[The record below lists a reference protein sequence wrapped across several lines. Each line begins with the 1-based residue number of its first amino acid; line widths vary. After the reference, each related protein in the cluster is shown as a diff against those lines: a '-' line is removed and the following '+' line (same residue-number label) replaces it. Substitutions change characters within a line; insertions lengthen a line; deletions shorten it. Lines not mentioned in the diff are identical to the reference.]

1 MSHGQYLALQT
12 SYDVVAVT
20 KLALE
25 LFCVLF
31 ALAECRLGLSSAVW
45 LPSRS
50 EVEVVKSDLAG
61 QR

>member
-1 MSHGQYLALQT
+1 MKALKASQG
-12 SYDVVAVT
+12 VVAVT

-25 LFCVLF
+25 LFCILF
-31 ALAECRLGLSSAVW
+31 ALAECRLSLSSAVQ